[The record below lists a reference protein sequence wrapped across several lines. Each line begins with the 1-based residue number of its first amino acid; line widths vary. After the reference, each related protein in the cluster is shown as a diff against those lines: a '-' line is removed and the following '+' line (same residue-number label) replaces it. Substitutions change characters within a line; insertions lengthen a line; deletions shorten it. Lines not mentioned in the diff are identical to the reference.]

1 MGCDSQFDQPI
12 RIFTES
18 NRPDPAHETTAFPRF
33 AGMRIDNSGLRI
45 VGYKIR
51 RKSDGK
57 YSTGGS
63 TPEFTSVGKTWSNRS
78 GLHSHFA
85 CIQEYRQYAMRRHR
99 GDPIPDFVTETYVGC
114 EVVTLIES
122 GHIDIASYRE
132 KIKHERENLPRR
144 K

>member
-1 MGCDSQFDQPI
+1 MSLDDSCAVSRP
-12 RIFTES
+12 RLFTEH
-18 NRPDPAHETTAFPRF
+18 NRPDPAHETRAFPPTHPVT
-33 AGMRIDNSGLRI
+33 ATLRI

-51 RKSDGK
+51 RVSDGK

>member
-12 RIFTES
+12 RIFNEH
-18 NRPDPAHETTAFPRF
+18 NRPDPAYETRAFPPF
-33 AGMRIDNSGLRI
+33 THPVSATLRI

-51 RKSDGK
+51 RVSDGK

-144 K
+144 KN

>member
-1 MGCDSQFDQPI
+1 MRPESEISSGDDSSSL
-12 RIFTES
+12 FTET
-18 NRPDPAHETTAFPRF
+18 NRPDPAHETTRFPPF
-33 AGMRIDNSGLRI
+33 THPVTATLRI
-45 VGYKIR
+45 IGYKIR

-85 CIQEYRQYAMRRHR
+85 CIQEYCQYAMR
-99 GDPIPDFVTETYVGC
+99 DFVTETYVGC

-132 KIKHERENLPRR
+132 KIKT
-144 K
+144 